1 MTGHVRADRQNETC
15 FSLGFLLEGKTAA
28 SLLLCMSHL
37 CKWDP
42 QRATPT
48 QTAETTCSFIRLLE
62 HMQGEAT
69 WSHLLFDSW
78 QIMNRLAKQQSCLL
92 STPLVHVGWMLFAVN
107 KKGNQSFIIKF
118 VFSSL
123 EIFGSVLMMTCFWL
137 PGYKFSFRKS
147 DCSTITASTDQ
158 GQFSFTHSFFFKWK
172 LWFTLLIAEVAFEKI
187 QAYTLQLCVFSTDDF
202 HKYFLHSLSCLHTF
216 LFHFGATLRLLLGLK
231 MPQ

>member
-15 FSLGFLLEGKTAA
+15 FSLGFLLECKTAA

-48 QTAETTCSFIRLLE
+48 QTAETTCSFIRQLE

-78 QIMNRLAKQQSCLL
+78 QIMDRLAKQQSCLL

-118 VFSSL
+118 VFSTL

-158 GQFSFTHSFFFKWK
+158 GQFSFTHSFFFSNGN
-172 LWFTLLIAEVAFEKI
+172 
-187 QAYTLQLCVFSTDDF
+187 YDS
-202 HKYFLHSLSCLHTF
+202 HS
-216 LFHFGATLRLLLGLK
+216 
-231 MPQ
+231 